1 MGTWDWDVPAAAI
14 WWDERMHALFGLAPG
29 AFKGSYED
37 FLGLIHEEDRERI
50 RNEFARAIE
59 ARTALDTEF
68 QVAWP
73 SDGSEHVV
81 RIRSRVH
88 CDENAELLRIVGV
101 AWDITERRQTELA
114 LAKERNL
121 LTTLMENV
129 PYVIYFKD
137 LDSRFIAVNRAYAE
151 RHGFKNPADLI
162 GKSDRDLFSSEHAE
176 AALADERKIIRTGK
190 PIVDYEEKETWP
202 DREDTWVS
210 TTKMPLRDAQ
220 GHMIGTFGISR
231 DITERRQTELALA
244 KERNLLTTLMENVPY
259 VIYFKDLDSRFI
271 AVNRAYA
278 EWHGFKNPADLIGKS
293 DRDLFS
299 SEHAE
304 AALADERKII
314 RTGKPIV
321 DYEEKETWPDREDTW
336 VSTTKMPL
344 RDAQGH
350 MIGTFG
356 ISRDITEKKRA
367 AEKLAQLTEEL
378 RAKNKSLEQDLEM
391 ARELQSA
398 LLPQRF
404 PNFPHH
410 ATEQDSAV
418 RFYPFFRP
426 SMIVSGDFF
435 DVLDISD
442 DKAGLFICDVMGHG
456 VRAALVAAI
465 VRSVV
470 SELRALWTKPGELL
484 VAINRALLGA
494 FRNSDITLFA
504 SAFYVVADLAK
515 GQLRYANAGH
525 PYPLHLTR
533 SANGSTATASL
544 FMGARPGPALG
555 LFDGAKYE
563 TFRCKLSSRDVV
575 LLFTDGL
582 FEVEGSGGQLYDYQK
597 LSRAVGDRTELPVME
612 LCRSLIDEVQ
622 QFSATQEFNDDVCL
636 VAMDIDRLKPLL
648 LYASTKPNPE

>member
-1 MGTWDWDVPAAAI
+1 MSKALCNSEQDRLHLALSSAEMGTWDWDVPAAAM
-14 WWDERMHALFGLAPG
+14 WWDERMHDLFGLAPG

-50 RNEFARAIE
+50 RGEFTRAIAARA
-59 ARTALDTEF
+59 ALDTEF
-68 QVAWP
+68 QVVWP
-73 SDGSEHVV
+73 SDQSEHVV

-88 CDENAELLRIVGV
+88 CDENAEILRIVGV

-121 LTTLMENV
+121 LTTLMENL
-129 PYVIYFKD
+129 PHRIYFKN
-137 LDSRFIAVNRAYAE
+137 LDSRFVAVSRACAE
-151 RHGFKNPADLI
+151 WHGFTNSAEII
-162 GKSDRDLFSSEHAE
+162 GKSDRELFSSEHAE
-176 AALADERKIIRTGK
+176 AALADEREIIRTGK
-190 PIVDYEEKETWP
+190 PIVDYEEKEKRL
-202 DREDTWVS
+202 DREDTWSS

-220 GHMIGTFGISR
+220 GHVIGTFGIS
-231 DITERRQTELALA
+231 
-244 KERNLLTTLMENVPY
+244 
-259 VIYFKDLDSRFI
+259 
-271 AVNRAYA
+271 
-278 EWHGFKNPADLIGKS
+278 H
-293 DRDLFS
+293 
-299 SEHAE
+299 
-304 AALADERKII
+304 
-314 RTGKPIV
+314 
-321 DYEEKETWPDREDTW
+321 
-336 VSTTKMPL
+336 
-344 RDAQGH
+344 
-350 MIGTFG
+350 
-356 ISRDITEKKRA
+356 DITEKKRA
-367 AEKLAQLTEEL
+367 AEKLAKLAGEL
-378 RAKNKSLEQDLEM
+378 RAKNESLEQDLEM

-398 LLPQRF
+398 LMPQRF

-410 ATEQDSAV
+410 AAEQDSVV

-435 DVLDISD
+435 DVLDIAD

-470 SELRALWTKPGELL
+470 SELRPLWTKPGELL
-484 VAINRALLGA
+484 VAINRAMLGA

-525 PYPLHLTR
+525 PNPLHLTR
-533 SANGSTATASL
+533 SANGSAATASPL
-544 FMGARPGPALG
+544 MGARPGPALG

-563 TFRCKLSSRDVV
+563 TSRCKLSSRDVV

-597 LSRAVGDRTELPVME
+597 LSRAVGDRTELPAVE

-636 VAMDIDRLKPLL
+636 VAMDIDRLKPR
-648 LYASTKPNPE
+648 

>member
-1 MGTWDWDVPAAAI
+1 MSKALSSSEQDRLNLALSSAEMGTWDWDVPADAI

-29 AFKGSYED
+29 TFKGSYEA
-37 FLGLIHEEDRERI
+37 FLGSIHEEDRERI
-50 RNEFARAIE
+50 RGEFAGAIA

-73 SDGSEHVV
+73 SDQSQHVV

-88 CDENAELLRIVGV
+88 CDENAEILRIVGV

-121 LTTLMENV
+121 LTTLMENL
-129 PYVIYFKD
+129 PHRIYFKD
-137 LDSRFIAVNRAYAE
+137 LDSSFIAVSRACAE
-151 RHGFKNPADLI
+151 WHGFTNSADMI
-162 GKSDRDLFSSEHAE
+162 GKSDRELFSSEHAE
-176 AALADERKIIRTGK
+176 AALADEREIIRTGK
-190 PIVDYEEKETWP
+190 PIVDYEEKEKRL
-202 DREDTWVS
+202 DREDTWSS

-220 GHMIGTFGISR
+220 GHIIGTFGIS
-231 DITERRQTELALA
+231 
-244 KERNLLTTLMENVPY
+244 
-259 VIYFKDLDSRFI
+259 
-271 AVNRAYA
+271 
-278 EWHGFKNPADLIGKS
+278 H
-293 DRDLFS
+293 
-299 SEHAE
+299 
-304 AALADERKII
+304 
-314 RTGKPIV
+314 
-321 DYEEKETWPDREDTW
+321 
-336 VSTTKMPL
+336 
-344 RDAQGH
+344 
-350 MIGTFG
+350 
-356 ISRDITEKKRA
+356 DITEKKRA
-367 AEKLAQLTEEL
+367 AEKLAKLAEEL
-378 RAKNKSLEQDLEM
+378 RAKNESLEQDLEM
-391 ARELQSA
+391 ARELQCA
-398 LLPQRF
+398 LMPQRF

-410 ATEQDSAV
+410 AAEQDSAV

-435 DVLDISD
+435 DVLDIAD

-470 SELRALWTKPGELL
+470 SEMRPLWTKPGELL
-484 VAINRALLGA
+484 VAINRAMLGA

-504 SAFYVVADLAK
+504 SAFYVVADLTK

-525 PYPLHLTR
+525 PNPLHLTR
-533 SANGSTATASL
+533 SANGSAATASPL
-544 FMGARPGPALG
+544 MGARPGPALG

-582 FEVEGSGGQLYDYQK
+582 FEVEGFGGELYDYQK
-597 LSRAVGDRTELPVME
+597 LSRAVGDRTELPAVE

-636 VAMDIDRLKPLL
+636 VAMDIDRVQPR
-648 LYASTKPNPE
+648 

>member
-1 MGTWDWDVPAAAI
+1 MSNVCRNSEQDRLNLALSSAEIGTWDWDVPAASM

-29 AFKGSYED
+29 TFKGGYND
-37 FLGLIHEEDRERI
+37 FLELVHAEDRQKIRAEFEREI
-50 RNEFARAIE
+50 AT
-59 ARTALDTEF
+59 RTAVDTEF
-68 QVAWP
+68 HVIWP
-73 SDGSEHVV
+73 SDASEHV
-81 RIRSRVH
+81 IKMRSRVY
-88 CDENAELLRIVGV
+88 CDDNADLPRVVGV
-101 AWDITERRQTELA
+101 AWDITEHRKTELA

-121 LTTLMENV
+121 LSTLMENL
-129 PYVIYFKD
+129 PHKIFFKD
-137 LDSRFIAVNRAYAE
+137 LESRFIAVNRACAE
-151 RHGFKNPADLI
+151 AHGRKDPADMVGL
-162 GKSDRDLFSSEHAE
+162 SDLELFSREHSE
-176 AALADERKIIRTGK
+176 AALADEREIIRSGK
-190 PIVDYEEKETWP
+190 PILDYEEKETWP

-220 GHMIGTFGISR
+220 GNI
-231 DITERRQTELALA
+231 
-244 KERNLLTTLMENVPY
+244 
-259 VIYFKDLDSRFI
+259 
-271 AVNRAYA
+271 
-278 EWHGFKNPADLIGKS
+278 
-293 DRDLFS
+293 
-299 SEHAE
+299 
-304 AALADERKII
+304 
-314 RTGKPIV
+314 
-321 DYEEKETWPDREDTW
+321 
-336 VSTTKMPL
+336 
-344 RDAQGH
+344 
-350 MIGTFG
+350 IGTFG

-378 RAKNKSLEQDLEM
+378 RAKNESLEQDLEM

-404 PNFPHH
+404 PNFPHN
-410 ATEQDSAV
+410 ATEQASAL

-470 SELRALWTKPGELL
+470 NELRPLWTKPGELL

-494 FRNSDITLFA
+494 FSNSDITLFA
-504 SAFYVVADLAK
+504 SAFYVLVDLTK

-533 SANGSTATASL
+533 ANGFAPTACPLAGRS
-544 FMGARPGPALG
+544 GPALG

-563 TFRCKLSSRDVV
+563 MLSCKLSPRDVV

-582 FEVEGSGGQLYDYQK
+582 FEVEGSDGQLYDYEQLCK
-597 LSRAVGDRTELPVME
+597 AVGNRTELPAAE

-622 QFSATQEFNDDVCL
+622 HFSATKEFNDDVCL
-636 VAMDIDRLKPLL
+636 VAMGIDRIKPL
-648 LYASTKPNPE
+648 